1 MAFMEL
7 TAPISIV
14 SYVAAGDK
22 ILSSWFKEL
31 GKTYAEL
38 FVRVAAIAF
47 YLFLVSNL
55 SSLWNNSKI
64 LIGH

>member
-47 YLFLVSNL
+47 YLFFLRSRC
-55 SSLWNNSKI
+55 
-64 LIGH
+64 